1 MVAAQR
7 PLLSYRGLDG
17 VPILLARLGCKS
29 RTRHACRHSCRR
41 EKLYSA
47 QRGGE
52 SCRGSRVGC
61 NSEIFSSRSV
71 ITPETAHRAVA
82 TARAR
87 SEKPPCSHRPVGG
100 IKIPTAHSAVT
111 TAKENALSN
120 SS

>member
-29 RTRHACRHSCRR
+29 RTRRACHHSWRR
-41 EKLYSA
+41 ENLYGA
-47 QRGGE
+47 QRSDD

-87 SEKPPCSHRPVGG
+87 SEKVPWAVPR
-100 IKIPTAHSAVT
+100 IPTAHSAVT
-111 TAKENALSN
+111 TAKENAL
-120 SS
+120 